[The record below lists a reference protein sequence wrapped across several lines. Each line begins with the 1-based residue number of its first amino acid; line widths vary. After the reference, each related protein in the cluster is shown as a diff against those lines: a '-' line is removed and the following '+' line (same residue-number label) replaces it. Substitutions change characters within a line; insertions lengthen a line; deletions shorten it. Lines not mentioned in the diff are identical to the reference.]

1 MDFLDAIRVDA
12 DQAGTRRATFRFQY
26 MTGGHPIRSD
36 SYRHERIQTT
46 SEAI

>member
-1 MDFLDAIRVDA
+1 MDFLDAIAVEA
-12 DQAGTRRATFRFQY
+12 DQAGARRATFRVQH

-36 SYRHERIQTT
+36 SNRHERIQTT